1 MPTSG
6 IIATKEDV
14 LPFADS
20 CVVLRWQWRNFE
32 ILFRGTNLKRELLGT
47 TALEFLR
54 DLNMLYVE
62 RLVLH
67 ICRLTDDALNGGPQ
81 KSSQN
86 I

>member
-32 ILFRGTNLKRELLGT
+32 ILFRGTDLKRELL
-47 TALEFLR
+47 ALQLLSLWTSESMGNH
-54 DLNMLYVE
+54 DSNVM
-62 RLVLH
+62 
-67 ICRLTDDALNGGPQ
+67 GGAN
-81 KSSQN
+81 SVD
-86 I
+86 